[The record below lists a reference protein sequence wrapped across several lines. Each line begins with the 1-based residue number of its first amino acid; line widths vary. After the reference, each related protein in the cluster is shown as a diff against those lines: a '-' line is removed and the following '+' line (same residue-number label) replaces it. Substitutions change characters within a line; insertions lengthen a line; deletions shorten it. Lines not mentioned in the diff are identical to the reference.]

1 MPSRLPQTA
10 SLLFHCPDS
19 MGIVGDIGRFFA
31 DRDVIIK
38 RQEALD
44 SDGQCFLRVEWLLGQ
59 RWQKHQHFIDEFE
72 PLAEQYQGVFE
83 VSFFEQPRTMGLFVS
98 EETHILIGVLAR
110 AEDEYFRDLQI
121 TFMVGDDPAMQA
133 VADRYAIPFFC
144 IAKDEDP
151 ISRERQQLDI
161 IERYQPDLIGLAG
174 YPHKLSVQ
182 MLSSMKC
189 KVIAVQ
195 KSVLAMSGE
204 VISGKS
210 MLKYA
215 HERGLK
221 LLGATAY
228 FVTPEL
234 KSGPIIRQGV
244 SRVFG
249 GADIKEMGR
258 IAQNAEQDVF
268 NKALLKV
275 IDHKALIYKNRVVIF
290 H

>member
-31 DRDVIIK
+31 DRDVVIK

-44 SDGQCFLRVEWLLGQ
+44 SDGQCFLRVEWKLGQ
-59 RWQKHQHFIDEFE
+59 RWDNRKQFIDEFQ
-72 PLAEQYQGVFE
+72 PLATEYQGEFE
-83 VSFFEQPRTMGLFVS
+83 VSFFDNPRSMGLFVS
-98 EETHILIGVLAR
+98 KETHILIGVLAR
-110 AEDEYFRDLQI
+110 AEEEYFRDLQI

-144 IAKDEDP
+144 IADDQSPVE
-151 ISRERQQLDI
+151 RERQQLEI
-161 IERYQPDLIGLAG
+161 LERYQPDLIGLAG
-174 YPHKLSVQ
+174 YPHILSAQ
-182 MLSSMKC
+182 MLSAMQC
-189 KVIAVQ
+189 KAIAVQ
-195 KSVLAMSGE
+195 KSVLAMSGDM
-204 VISGKS
+204 VSGKNI
-210 MLKYA
+210 LEYA
-215 HERGLK
+215 HQRGLK

-244 SRVFG
+244 GRVFG
-249 GADIKEMGR
+249 GAELKEVRR
-258 IAQNAEQDVF
+258 IVQNIEQDVF

-275 IDHKALIYKNRVVIF
+275 IDHKALVYKNQVLIF